1 MKPTLKLTLFIA
13 FISFF
18 SPQRSFAIVERDT
31 VPTVQKRLPTP
42 EEVLKS
48 DLSAAFGVGLI
59 FLIPTTL
66 LSLTFKGI
74 TSTVVLSIVKGAAV
88 TSLGITVFAF
98 IAFFVFLNKLKKK
111 NYTTKRSK
119 FWDTVL
125 SSLVLGIGLVSL
137 LPLFYFMLPSMSG
150 LTVLLKSL
158 NAFVG
163 LILGIVGYVL
173 LKNRKLQNS
182 EGSKN

>member
-1 MKPTLKLTLFIA
+1 MKPTLKLTLFIT
-13 FISFF
+13 FISLF
-18 SPQRSFAIVERDT
+18 SPQQSFAIAERDT
-31 VPTVQKRLPTP
+31 VPTVQMVTRTP
-42 EEVLKS
+42 EESLKS
-48 DLSAAFGVGLI
+48 NLGAAFGVGLV

-88 TSLGITVFAF
+88 TSMGISVLAF
-98 IAFFVFLNKLKKK
+98 IAFFVYLRKLKKK
-111 NYTTKRSK
+111 NYTTKRFK

-150 LTVLLKSL
+150 LTVLLKAL

-163 LILGIVGYVL
+163 IILGITGYLL
-173 LKNRKLQNS
+173 LKNKKLQNT
-182 EGSKN
+182 EGSKS

>member
-31 VPTVQKRLPTP
+31 VPTVQKKKITP
-42 EEVLKS
+42 EEDMKS
-48 DLSAAFGVGLI
+48 NLGASIGVGLV

-74 TSTVVLSIVKGAAV
+74 TSAVVLSIVKGAAA
-88 TSLGITVFAF
+88 TSLGISIFAF
-98 IAFFVFLNKLKKK
+98 IAFFVFLRKLKKK

-119 FWDTVL
+119 FRDTVL
-125 SSLVLGIGLVSL
+125 SSLVLGIGLVSF
-137 LPLFYFMLPSMSG
+137 LPLFYFMLPSMAG
-150 LTVLLKSL
+150 ITVLLKAL

-163 LILGIVGYVL
+163 IVLGIVGYQL
-173 LKNRKLQNS
+173 LKNRKLQKT
-182 EGSKN
+182 EGSKS